1 VVAGETADF
10 IPLTIRCLLFKQKL
24 TPILKIFL
32 SSSRRKRAK
41 DNLLQK
47 VPSIGNQ
54 RKGQKYKAAQ
64 KNSLKTENGGGI
76 LGSIAVKAH
85 IFNSRP

>member
-1 VVAGETADF
+1 MVAGETADF

-47 VPSIGNQ
+47 VPSSSSQ
-54 RKGQKYKAAQ
+54 RKGQKYKAVRKKQ
-64 KNSLKTENGGGI
+64 PKN
-76 LGSIAVKAH
+76 
-85 IFNSRP
+85 